1 MGKAAIA
8 TTSAM
13 TSTFV
18 KGVTTAAIKG
28 EEIDLNSISEQTIN
42 AGKSGIVLNA
52 ISQGLV
58 VVNPNLPESVNTI
71 IENVVPAIYE
81 IRNSWK
87 LHMKKF
93 LIQMDAFFST
103 IIAEVIYT
111 LLRKHKIVDDISFDW
126 FLLIVVIIFIL
137 YMLAVGKFVK
147 K

>member
-81 IRNSWK
+81 IRNS
-87 LHMKKF
+87 F
-93 LIQMDAFFST
+93 NN
-103 IIAEVIYT
+103 
-111 LLRKHKIVDDISFDW
+111 
-126 FLLIVVIIFIL
+126 
-137 YMLAVGKFVK
+137 
-147 K
+147 